1 MEFNVYSDFN
11 DDFLSSL
18 YRRRGG
24 IKLGLGRVVDAF
36 PQIFERPVPV
46 YHVAGTNGKGT
57 TVYAIDEI
65 LRSSGL
71 KTGRFVSPHL
81 ISYNERIAVDNSDIS
96 NDAVVDIYKYL
107 EKKLSNFDELSF
119 FEITFLIAWKFFEI
133 EKCDRAVFEVGLG
146 GRLDATN
153 VIEGPK
159 TDLITS
165 IGLDHTHILGDTLEK
180 IAIEKL
186 GIVKENDSV
195 FIASSADPVFDRW
208 MEDYAIS
215 RGAALVTDEKHGFD
229 IEIKGENF
237 SQEQI
242 KDIDLAVNATL
253 CAENYL
259 IKIPD
264 FSKMRLPGRFER
276 IGDNIIVDVAHNPP
290 AMEALSGFVKR
301 KGLKTAVLFG
311 ALKDKAIGQLLDII
325 GKITDNIFVVSLT
338 EENRSTTVQD
348 IVDAASESVAGK
360 LKYAENDEKT
370 ILEAL
375 KFAKDNDLELL
386 VCGSFHTVEKFI
398 RHFYQ
403 KP

>member
-1 MEFNVYSDFN
+1 MEFNVHSDFN
-11 DDFLSSL
+11 DDFLSNL
-18 YRRRGG
+18 YKRRGG

-36 PQIFERPVPV
+36 PQIFGHPIPV

-71 KTGRFVSPHL
+71 KTGRFISPHL
-81 ISYNERIAVDNSDIS
+81 INYNERIAVNDCDIS
-96 NDAVVDIYKYL
+96 NDAVVDIYNYL

-119 FEITFLIAWKFFEI
+119 FEITFLIAWKFFET

-180 IAIEKL
+180 IAVEKL
-186 GIVKENDSV
+186 GIVKEGDSV
-195 FIASSADPVFDRW
+195 FIASSADPGFDRW

-215 RGAALVTDEKHGFD
+215 RGAALVADEKHGYD

-237 SQEQI
+237 STEQI
-242 KDIDLAVNATL
+242 RDINLAINATL
-253 CAENYL
+253 CAENYS

-276 IGDNIIVDVAHNPP
+276 IGDNVIVDVAHNPP
-290 AMEALSGFVKR
+290 AMEALSGFVKSR
-301 KGLKTAVLFG
+301 GLKTVVLFG
-311 ALKDKAIGQLLDII
+311 ALKDKAISQLLDII
-325 GKITDNIFVVSLT
+325 GKFSDNIFIVSLT

-348 IVDAASESVAGK
+348 IIDAAPESVAGK
-360 LKYAENDEKT
+360 LRYAESDEKT
-370 ILEAL
+370 ILEAR
-375 KFAKDNDLELL
+375 KFAEENKLELL

-398 RHFYQ
+398 RQFCQ

>member
-1 MEFNVYSDFN
+1 MEFNVHSDFN
-11 DDFLSSL
+11 DDFLSNL
-18 YRRRGG
+18 YKRRGG

-36 PQIFERPVPV
+36 PQIFGHPIPV

-71 KTGRFVSPHL
+71 KTGRFISPHL
-81 ISYNERIAVDNSDIS
+81 INYNERIAVNDCDIS
-96 NDAVVDIYKYL
+96 NDAVVDIYNYL

-119 FEITFLIAWKFFEI
+119 FEITFLIAWKFFET

-180 IAIEKL
+180 IAVEKL
-186 GIVKENDSV
+186 GIVKEGDSV
-195 FIASSADPVFDRW
+195 FIASSADPGFDRW

-215 RGAALVTDEKHGFD
+215 RGAALVADEKHGYD

-237 SQEQI
+237 STEQI
-242 KDIDLAVNATL
+242 RDINLAINATL
-253 CAENYL
+253 CAENYS

-276 IGDNIIVDVAHNPP
+276 IGDNVIVDVAHNPP
-290 AMEALSGFVKR
+290 AMEALSGFVKSR
-301 KGLKTAVLFG
+301 GLKTVVLFG
-311 ALKDKAIGQLLDII
+311 ALKDKAISQLLDII
-325 GKITDNIFVVSLT
+325 GKFSDNIFVVSLT

-348 IVDAASESVAGK
+348 IIDAAPESVAGK
-360 LKYAENDEKT
+360 LRYAESDEKT
-370 ILEAL
+370 IFEAR
-375 KFAKDNDLELL
+375 KFAEENKLELL

-398 RHFYQ
+398 RQFCQ

>member
-1 MEFNVYSDFN
+1 VEFNVYSDFN
-11 DDFLSSL
+11 DDFLSGL
-18 YRRRGG
+18 YNRRGG

-36 PQIFERPVPV
+36 PQIFDRAIPV

-81 ISYNERIAVDNSDIS
+81 LSYNERIAVNNTDIS
-96 NDAVVDIYKYL
+96 NDAVCDIYNYL
-107 EKKLSNFDELSF
+107 ERKLSNFDELSF
-119 FEITFLIAWKFFEI
+119 FEITFLIAWKFFET

-180 IAIEKL
+180 IAMEKL
-186 GIVKENDSV
+186 GIVKEGDSV
-195 FIASSADPVFDRW
+195 FIASSADPDFDRW
-208 MEDYAIS
+208 MEDYAVS
-215 RGAALVTDEKHGFD
+215 RGAALVTDERHGYD

-237 SQEQI
+237 SVEQV
-242 KDIDLAVNATL
+242 KDINLAVNATL
-253 CAENYL
+253 NAENFS

-276 IGDNIIVDVAHNPP
+276 IGENITVDVAHNPP
-290 AMEALSGFVKR
+290 AMEALSGFVRR
-301 KGLKTAVLFG
+301 KGMKTAVLFG
-311 ALKDKAIGQLLDII
+311 ALKDKAISQLLDII

-338 EENRSTTVQD
+338 EENRSTSVQD
-348 IVDAASESVAGK
+348 IADAAPASVAGK
-360 LKYAENDEKT
+360 LRYAENDEKT
-370 ILEAL
+370 ICEAL
-375 KFAKDNDLELL
+375 KFAKENNLELL

-398 RHFYQ
+398 RQFYQ

>member
-1 MEFNVYSDFN
+1 MEFNVHSDFN
-11 DDFLSSL
+11 DDFLSNL
-18 YRRRGG
+18 YKRRGG

-36 PQIFERPVPV
+36 PQIFGHPIPV

-71 KTGRFVSPHL
+71 KTGRFISPHL
-81 ISYNERIAVDNSDIS
+81 INYNERIAVNDCDIS
-96 NDAVVDIYKYL
+96 NDAVVDIYNYL

-119 FEITFLIAWKFFEI
+119 FEITFLIAWKFFET

-180 IAIEKL
+180 IAVEKL
-186 GIVKENDSV
+186 GIVKEGDSV
-195 FIASSADPVFDRW
+195 FIASSADPGFDRW

-215 RGAALVTDEKHGFD
+215 RGAALVADEKHGYD

-237 SQEQI
+237 STEQI
-242 KDIDLAVNATL
+242 KDINLAINATL
-253 CAENYL
+253 CAENYS

-276 IGDNIIVDVAHNPP
+276 IGDNVIVDVAHNPP
-290 AMEALSGFVKR
+290 AMEALSGFVKSR
-301 KGLKTAVLFG
+301 GLKTVVLFG
-311 ALKDKAIGQLLDII
+311 ALKDKAISQLLDII
-325 GKITDNIFVVSLT
+325 GKFSDNIFVVSLT

-348 IVDAASESVAGK
+348 IIDAAPESVAGK
-360 LKYAENDEKT
+360 LRYAESDEKT
-370 ILEAL
+370 IFEAR
-375 KFAKDNDLELL
+375 KFAEENKLELL

-398 RHFYQ
+398 RQFCQ